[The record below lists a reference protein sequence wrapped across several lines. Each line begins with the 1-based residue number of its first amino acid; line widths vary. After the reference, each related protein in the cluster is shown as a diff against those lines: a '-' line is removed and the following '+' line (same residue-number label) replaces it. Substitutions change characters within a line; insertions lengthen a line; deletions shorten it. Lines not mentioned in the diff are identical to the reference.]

1 MDEKLVEE
9 ISNSTGVPQELV
21 SRSAQARA
29 EANGVNINNILS
41 SWSSGEAVTVTP
53 QVDSSEPVVADTV
66 EEEPVVAE
74 TVVATIEEVGPPV
87 PLFTKI
93 IKTLQYG
100 SLFGVVAGFIQAFI
114 ISSNLYDGLVLESET
129 LKLIANY
136 EQSRYILNLVL
147 TTTFFGIVA
156 GFIQAFIISS
166 NLYDGLVLE
175 SETLKLIA
183 NYEQSRYILNLALTT
198 TFFAIINTVNIKK
211 ILDTNFDGFGI
222 HTSDRESVFLGLG
235 LGLIF
240 GSSSGF
246 LITSSV
252 GQVFEGILPE
262 DPTTYLIPVFG
273 SFWRVVLFGIIS
285 QSLIAL
291 ITMVLGVPKGLD
303 VYEQEQADIIRKRIT
318 GSIVVPLGA
327 ILSGGIVAVFIS
339 QVFINFHDYAVL
351 SALIISATV
360 LLFASIM
367 SSAPKIKITKNEVL
381 IAGAGI
387 LTLIVIIASVAA
399 SQH

>member
-29 EANGVNINNILS
+29 EANGVDINNILS
-41 SWSSGEAVTVTP
+41 SWSSGEIVATTP
-53 QVDSSEPVVADTV
+53 QVDSPEAVEEEVLVSETV
-66 EEEPVVAE
+66 EEEVLVSEAVEGEVLVSEAVEGEVLVSEAVVD
-74 TVVATIEEVGPPV
+74 TIEEVGPPV
-87 PLFTKI
+87 NLSTKI
-93 IKTLQYG
+93 IKTIQYG
-100 SLFGVVAGFIQAFI
+100 SLFGVVSGFIQAFI
-114 ISSNLYDGLVLESET
+114 L
-129 LKLIANY
+129 
-136 EQSRYILNLVL
+136 
-147 TTTFFGIVA
+147 
-156 GFIQAFIISS
+156 SS

-198 TFFAIINTVNIKK
+198 TFFGVINAVNIKK
-211 ILDTNFDGFGI
+211 ILDTNFEGFGI
-222 HTSDRESVFLGLG
+222 KTSDTESVFLGLG
-235 LGLIF
+235 LGLMF

-246 LITSSV
+246 LITSSI
-252 GQVFEGILPE
+252 GQVIEGILPE

-273 SFWRVVLFGIIS
+273 SFWRVVFLGIFS

-291 ITMVLGVPKGLD
+291 ITMILGVPKGLD
-303 VYEQEQADIIRKRIT
+303 VYEQGEADIIRKRIT
-318 GSIVVPLGA
+318 GSIVVPFGA
-327 ILSGGIVAVFIS
+327 IISGGIVSVFIS

-351 SALIISATV
+351 FALIISATI

-367 SSAPKIKITKNEVL
+367 SSAPKIKITRNEVL
-381 IAGAGI
+381 IAGLGI
-387 LTLIVIIASVAA
+387 LTLIVIIVSVAA

>member
-29 EANGVNINNILS
+29 EANGVDINNILS
-41 SWSSGEAVTVTP
+41 SWSSGEIVATTP
-53 QVDSSEPVVADTV
+53 QVDSPEAVEEEVLVSETV
-66 EEEPVVAE
+66 EEEVLVSEAVEGEVLVSEAVVD
-74 TVVATIEEVGPPV
+74 TIEEVGPPV
-87 PLFTKI
+87 NLSTKI
-93 IKTLQYG
+93 IKTIQYG
-100 SLFGVVAGFIQAFI
+100 SLFGVVSGFIQAFI
-114 ISSNLYDGLVLESET
+114 L
-129 LKLIANY
+129 
-136 EQSRYILNLVL
+136 
-147 TTTFFGIVA
+147 
-156 GFIQAFIISS
+156 SS

-198 TFFAIINTVNIKK
+198 TFFGVINAVNIKK
-211 ILDTNFDGFGI
+211 ILDTNFEGFGI
-222 HTSDRESVFLGLG
+222 KTSDRESVFLGLG
-235 LGLIF
+235 LGLMF

-246 LITSSV
+246 LITSSI
-252 GQVFEGILPE
+252 GQVIEGILPE

-273 SFWRVVLFGIIS
+273 SFWRVVFLGIFS

-291 ITMVLGVPKGLD
+291 ITMILGVPKGLD
-303 VYEQEQADIIRKRIT
+303 VYEQGEADIIRKRIT
-318 GSIVVPLGA
+318 GSIVVPFGA
-327 ILSGGIVAVFIS
+327 IISGGIVSVFIS

-351 SALIISATV
+351 FALIISATI

-367 SSAPKIKITKNEVL
+367 SSAPKIKITRNEVL
-381 IAGAGI
+381 IAGLGI
-387 LTLIVIIASVAA
+387 LTLIVIIVSVAA